1 MPLEFCFITETSA
14 QFFCIAGSTR
24 QVLVIAPGFG
34 FLANPQQLRCVEAA
48 GFTVIPCYAD
58 NPEAPGFHMPT
69 SIKKVLEHIA
79 LHQPDALLCASKG
92 GAYMVELWH
101 THSVRLPSIMINAHP
116 WCWTRG
122 GLPKDTSIVLV
133 QGSEEEVWPKER
145 GYTVPELDRY
155 GHQKVVD
162 GVPQRVGMGAVS
174 PDSLEELIRTGSP
187 ARCYLYYTL
196 TKGGIRERRGDSH
209 NAKSLLEYECLPRL
223 IDSVLTPFPPFHF
236 PTTSVCFRSA
246 ERLEQERVLGF
257 EPRSLRRFWA
267 STERKGMDP
276 QRRFDVAPGTE
287 EYNAVLTI
295 FQADPAVESFYNR
308 RGEDMS
314 AYDVDR
320 IERIENGLLHEGM
333 DAK

>member
-1 MPLEFCFITETSA
+1 
-14 QFFCIAGSTR
+14 
-24 QVLVIAPGFG
+24 
-34 FLANPQQLRCVEAA
+34 
-48 GFTVIPCYAD
+48 
-58 NPEAPGFHMPT
+58 MPT
-69 SIKKVLEHIA
+69 SIKTVLEHIA

-101 THSVRLPSIMINAHP
+101 RHGVRLPSIMINAHP

-145 GYTVPELDRY
+145 GYTDKGTVN
-155 GHQKVVD
+155 
-162 GVPQRVGMGAVS
+162 
-174 PDSLEELIRTGSP
+174 PDSLEALIRSGSP

-196 TKGGIRERRGDSH
+196 TKGGIRTRHGDSH

-236 PTTSVCFRSA
+236 PTTSTCFRSP

-257 EPRSLRRFWA
+257 EPRTLRKLWA
-267 STERKGMDP
+267 SREQKGLDP
-276 QRRFDVAPGTE
+276 QRRFDVAPGTA

-295 FQADPAVESFYNR
+295 FQADPAVQSFYNPGNYR
-308 RGEDMS
+308 MS
-314 AYDVDR
+314 GLDVDR
-320 IERIENGLLHEGM
+320 IERIENGLQHDGM
-333 DAK
+333 DSK